1 MKKILIL
8 SAVLLTAVSLAC
20 ILINQAKKA
29 KKTGKKQT
37 IADATG
43 SQQAFMMDTFEP
55 INDFEMVYFDDQ
67 RGLVQIKMK
76 L

>member
-29 KKTGKKQT
+29 KKITMAQT
-37 IADATG
+37 LLQSPPIGLPWVG
-43 SQQAFMMDTFEP
+43 SLPEV
-55 INDFEMVYFDDQ
+55 ISCSSYFP
-67 RGLVQIKMK
+67 K
-76 L
+76 